1 MLTIKDVTLQLGAR
15 VLLDKANFS
24 VYDKQ
29 KIGLVGNNGTGKT
42 SLFRMMIGD
51 LSPDK
56 GEILKA
62 SQCKIG
68 HLAQEV
74 PALDVRALDYVSQ
87 GDEEWFAVQSQIDQ
101 ALENEDHDALAG
113 LYITMQDIDGYS
125 VPARAA
131 ELLDGLGFT
140 SEEMQQTV
148 ASFSG
153 GWRMRLNLARIL
165 IGRFDLLLLDEP
177 TNHLD
182 LEAILWLEKWL
193 AKCTCAV
200 MLISHDR
207 DFLDNVVTHILHI
220 ENQGIKLYKGSY
232 STFEETRAMQLSL
245 QQAAYQ
251 KQQAKISHA
260 LDFVRRFKAKA
271 SKAKQAQSRMKMVE
285 RMEKVAAVHAN
296 SPFQFTFSDSQ
307 NKSNPLLVIEQ
318 GGAAYDDKIVWK
330 NVNLSILAGT
340 RMGILG
346 ENGAGKTTLLK
357 TLAGRLKLQQGIYQA
372 ASGLRIG
379 YFAQHQV
386 DELVLGNSPL
396 QHLKKLDPNITEQTF
411 RTFLGSFNFIG
422 DQAVSPITHFSGGEK
437 ARLALAILAW
447 QKPDLLLLD
456 EPTNHLDM
464 EVREAL
470 VEALL
475 GFNGAMLVISH
486 DRYLLRSCVDEFC
499 LIHNHGVTKFDGDLD
514 DYREWWF
521 VEKKKML
528 AEEKK
533 GIEKKPVMLEKKDTK
548 KIEAKL
554 KKIEDELAHV
564 EKLEQAV
571 LLKLDEQD
579 IYDEKNKSKLEKLIA
594 EKEGLSFDKK
604 RLQDEWFLL
613 SEELDVN

>member
-1 MLTIKDVTLQLGAR
+1 
-15 VLLDKANFS
+15 
-24 VYDKQ
+24 
-29 KIGLVGNNGTGKT
+29 
-42 SLFRMMIGD
+42 
-51 LSPDK
+51 
-56 GEILKA
+56 
-62 SQCKIG
+62 
-68 HLAQEV
+68 
-74 PALDVRALDYVSQ
+74 
-87 GDEEWFAVQSQIDQ
+87 
-101 ALENEDHDALAG
+101 
-113 LYITMQDIDGYS
+113 
-125 VPARAA
+125 
-131 ELLDGLGFT
+131 
-140 SEEMQQTV
+140 
-148 ASFSG
+148 
-153 GWRMRLNLARIL
+153 
-165 IGRFDLLLLDEP
+165 
-177 TNHLD
+177 
-182 LEAILWLEKWL
+182 
-193 AKCTCAV
+193 

-296 SPFQFTFSDSQ
+296 SPFQFVFPASQ

-318 GGAAYDDKIVWK
+318 GGAAYEDKVVWQE
-330 NVNLSILAGT
+330 VSLSILAGT

-357 TLAGRLKLQQGIYQA
+357 TLAGRLTLQHGIYQP
-372 ASGLRIG
+372 ASGLKIG

-386 DELVLGNSPL
+386 DELVLANSPL
-396 QHLKKLDPNITEQTF
+396 QHLKKLDPNVTEQAC

-470 VEALL
+470 L

-499 LIHNHGVTKFDGDLD
+499 LIHHHGVTKFDGDLD

-521 VEKKKML
+521 LEKKKML

-533 GIEKKPVMLEKKDTK
+533 GVEKKPVRLDKKNSK
-548 KIEAKL
+548 KIETRL
-554 KKIEDELAHV
+554 KTIEDELAHV
-564 EKLEQAV
+564 EK
-571 LLKLDEQD
+571 
-579 IYDEKNKSKLEKLIA
+579 
-594 EKEGLSFDKK
+594 
-604 RLQDEWFLL
+604 R
-613 SEELDVN
+613 SEERRVG